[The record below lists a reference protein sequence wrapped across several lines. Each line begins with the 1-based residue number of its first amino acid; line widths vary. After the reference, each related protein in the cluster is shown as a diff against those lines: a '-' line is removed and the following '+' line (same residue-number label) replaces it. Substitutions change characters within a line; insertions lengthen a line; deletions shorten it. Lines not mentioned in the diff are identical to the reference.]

1 MPHRHYPPAYLRYF
15 KARLWNLTRPGFW
28 GTAIFLSVVGLVIK
42 EYWAQPNFLSN
53 RQENQVP
60 ANNRGNTPL
69 SPEDKA
75 IAADIDNL
83 PLLVDDSVTANL
95 PATTSK
101 QNQAK
106 NNKTLLERL
115 NSQNQSSG
123 NDSKSKASA
132 NSANSTSTNKI
143 DNPFLAQAESLLKF
157 GNFQD
162 ETQSVGVG
170 SLTPTS
176 SQPGIGQSSL
186 GLNTGVNFRQTTV
199 RESALQTALN
209 QSTNQNQLSP
219 GNTNSTQV
227 NPFSSLASP
236 ISNTLAQNLTP
247 NNGLTTNA
255 NNSSF
260 PRSGYAQPGLTN
272 PLQNSVP
279 GTTGYPQPQLT
290 QPQNFYSGTG
300 YTQPGIVTQPQNF
313 YSGTGYTQPGIVT
326 QPQNVPQN
334 LNVGTGFIQPGQRNL
349 LPQNTISGTGYSQP
363 VTANQLPNTVPGIGY
378 SQPGLTNQPQN
389 LTPGINYTQQGQLY
403 QPQNFYTDR
412 DQRRLTKL
420 VNQIRRDN
428 GYPSINSSQALPSAI
443 QQTPVIPSAPAPYYN
458 SVPNQGVTYTNPAIP
473 NNYGSSGIQQP
484 LPQNNYSYPTQIP
497 GQ

>member
-1 MPHRHYPPAYLRYF
+1 MPQRHYPPAYLRYF

-28 GTAIFLSVVGLVIK
+28 GTAIFLSIVGLVIK
-42 EYWAQPNFLSN
+42 EYWAQPDLLSN
-53 RQENQVP
+53 RQENQV
-60 ANNRGNTPL
+60 AGNNRGNKPL

-132 NSANSTSTNKI
+132 NSANSASTNKI
-143 DNPFLAQAESLLKF
+143 ENPFLAQTESLLKF

-170 SLTPTS
+170 SLTPTP
-176 SQPGIGQSSL
+176 SQPGVGQSSL
-186 GLNTGVNFRQTTV
+186 GLNTAANFRQTTV

-209 QSTNQNQLSP
+209 QSANQNQLTP
-219 GNTNSTQV
+219 GNTTSTQA

-236 ISNTLAQNLTP
+236 INSTLVQNLTP
-247 NNGLTTNA
+247 NSGLTA
-255 NNSSF
+255 DGSNSSF
-260 PRSGYAQPGLTN
+260 PRSGYAQPGLAN
-272 PLQNSVP
+272 PQQNSVP

-290 QPQNFYSGTG
+290 QPQNFNSGTG
-300 YTQPGIVTQPQNF
+300 YVQTGIVTQ
-313 YSGTGYTQPGIVT
+313 
-326 QPQNVPQN
+326 PQN
-334 LNVGTGFIQPGQRNL
+334 LNVGTGFIQPGQTNL
-349 LPQNTISGTGYSQP
+349 LPQNTIPGTGYSQP
-363 VTANQLPNTVPGIGY
+363 VTANQSPNSLSGTGY
-378 SQPGLTNQPQN
+378 SQPGLINQPQN
-389 LTPGINYTQQGQLY
+389 LTPGANYTQQGQLY

-412 DQRRLTKL
+412 NQLRRTQF
-420 VNQIRRDN
+420 VNQVRREA
-428 GYPSINSSQALPSAI
+428 GYSNINSGQALPSAT

-473 NNYGSSGIQQP
+473 NNYGTSGIQQP